1 MILRY
6 INFRYLSIYL
16 SLEWTTKAAMILYF
30 IQFIYFLFYIQF
42 YNQGKDRYNGYVEL
56 YHHIVLTMIFKM
68 VSFLHL

>member
-1 MILRY
+1 
-6 INFRYLSIYL
+6 
-16 SLEWTTKAAMILYF
+16 LEWTTKAAMILYF